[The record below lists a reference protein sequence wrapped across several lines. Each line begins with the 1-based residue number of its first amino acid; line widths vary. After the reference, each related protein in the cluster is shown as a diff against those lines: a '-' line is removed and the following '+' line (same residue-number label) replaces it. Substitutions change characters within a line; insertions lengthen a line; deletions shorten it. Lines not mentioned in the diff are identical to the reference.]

1 MGSARR
7 AGSPPPGA
15 PKRAMADLE
24 GAPVVPGPDA
34 PPPQYLSG
42 EKVLVPHT
50 DKYYEAKVQ
59 KVQFRADGQWHYLL
73 HYSGWN
79 KKWDEWVEEGGL
91 QKAPSAPTPAAKKA
105 GKEKAPPRAAKKA
118 PEASEAGGGAGPVHF
133 EVEIPAALKLRMLD
147 DYDAIKKEGRLV
159 PLPRRPNIHEILSL
173 YVRDAFERNA
183 NAEVEDDLAVG
194 LKLYFDKALLFTLL
208 YPQER
213 EQAERLLAPGKMP
226 SAVYGAEHLL
236 RLFWRLPELL
246 PTAEMP
252 GDQIATL
259 QARLGDVLRFVLANE
274 KRFFCSK
281 GAPAG
286 AAGWELA
293 GWLGGLGSWLCCCMA
308 GELLGC
314 LPPLRVRCWRLAR
327 WGRDAGASL

>member
-1 MGSARR
+1 
-7 AGSPPPGA
+7 
-15 PKRAMADLE
+15 MADLE
-24 GAPVVPGPDA
+24 GAPVA
-34 PPPQYLSG
+34 PTADSPQPQFHAG

-91 QKAPSAPTPAAKKA
+91 QKAPSAPTPTAKKAA
-105 GKEKAPPRAAKKA
+105 GKEKAPRAKKA
-118 PEASEAGGGAGPVHF
+118 EDAPDVPGPAPVQFH
-133 EVEIPAALKLRMLD
+133 VDIPAALKLRMLD
-147 DYDAIKKEGRLV
+147 DYDAVKKEGRLV

-213 EQAERLLAPGKMP
+213 EQAERLLASGKMP
-226 SAVYGAEHLL
+226 SAIFGAEHLM

-246 PTAEMP
+246 PTVGMTSEQV
-252 GDQIATL
+252 GTL
-259 QARLGDVLRFVLANE
+259 QARLGDVLRFVMAND

-281 GAPAG
+281 GGPLRRWHSSMALLAPARRPRI
-286 AAGWELA
+286 AA
-293 GWLGGLGSWLCCCMA
+293 
-308 GELLGC
+308 
-314 LPPLRVRCWRLAR
+314 LPRGPATASPVRLV
-327 WGRDAGASL
+327 